1 MRVAKALIG
10 IIIIAIIVV
19 GCATSPELAP
29 NKSGIEETQ
38 SRQTEPI
45 SYEVIKT
52 YTVEVIVGTKPGGIT
67 PMYLVDLRN
76 KACVEIKNTANMA
89 GLFSVDFFFSEE
101 YFGHDLIY
109 LKAGETGVATYMP
122 LHTYEDFKSGL
133 SDKEFNEKTADWR
146 YEITPIALNP

>member
-1 MRVAKALIG
+1 MRVAKVVIGIG
-10 IIIIAIIVV
+10 IITVIALV
-19 GCATSPELAP
+19 GCATPLGGTGIQPESP
-29 NKSGIEETQ
+29 
-38 SRQTEPI
+38 